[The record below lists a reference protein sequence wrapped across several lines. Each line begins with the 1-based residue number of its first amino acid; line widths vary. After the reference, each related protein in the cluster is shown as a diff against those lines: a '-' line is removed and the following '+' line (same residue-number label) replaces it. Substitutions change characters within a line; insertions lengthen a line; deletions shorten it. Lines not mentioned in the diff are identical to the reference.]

1 MKKNDHKIKKI
12 LVLISIF
19 VINALVFMN
28 SVYATSI
35 NSANL
40 QSTGSCGELLTYKGG
55 VVIVSYVQYTL
66 NGVNYP
72 AYCMDPNKPRGRD
85 TKL

>member
-1 MKKNDHKIKKI
+1 M
-12 LVLISIF
+12 LISIF
-19 VINALVFMN
+19 IINALVFIN

-66 NGVNYP
+66 DGVSYP
-72 AYCMDPNKPRGRD
+72 AYCMDPNKPRSRNA
-85 TKL
+85 KL